1 MTHKQFSKSDKVFRR
16 ACELAGI
23 PVTAR
28 QASKYRAGKG
38 KAARFKNQ
46 ATKGGES

>member
-1 MTHKQFSKSDKVFRR
+1 MTNKQFSQQDKVFQR

-38 KAARFKNQ
+38 KALRFKAQ
-46 ATKGGES
+46 ATKE